1 MGILNVTPDSFSDGG
16 KWNDIE
22 RAKQAAKRAQD
33 RLDKKDPNTNMKRAQ
48 LALARAIN
56 RISVYGG

>member
-1 MGILNVTPDSFSDGG
+1 MLFRS
-16 KWNDIE
+16 IE
-22 RAKQAAKRAQD
+22 RARQAAKRAQD
-33 RLDKKDPNTNMKRAQ
+33 RLDKKDPKTNMQRAQ